1 MSLITA
7 TDLAKSYGA
16 QDVFEGVSVAIP
28 HQARIA
34 LVGPNGIGKTTL
46 LRLLAGLEKSDEG
59 RIQKARWLRIGYLP
73 QEVSYSRSRKDEL
86 KRTLWDSCQEA
97 FSEIRAQEVELAH
110 LEELMADP
118 RESEKAI
125 ARYGP
130 LQEAFEHAGGYI
142 YPSRIRQ
149 VLNGLGFAPE
159 EYGRPLE
166 QFSGG
171 ERTRAL
177 LAKLLL
183 EDPDL
188 LILDE
193 PTNHLDISAI
203 EWLEAWL
210 RDWRGAEVL
219 VSHDRYLLDR
229 LIDTVWELKPQGV
242 EIYRGN
248 YSAYVQQREERQEY
262 HATRY
267 RAQLEHVR
275 REQEFIRRNI
285 AGQNTRQAQGRR
297 KRLERLLRE
306 EAIARPVK
314 ERAVRIDFGQVDRSG
329 DHVIETHELMIGY
342 RDSDEPLF
350 EVPDLLLTR
359 GECVALI
366 GPNGAGK
373 TTFLKT
379 LLGDIQ
385 PWAGEVKLG
394 ASLQVGYFAQAHEDL
409 DPEQTVLEEILS
421 VAPKMKVSQA
431 RDWLARFLFVGDS
444 VDKPIEILSG
454 GERGRVALA
463 KLALEGANLL
473 LLDEPTNHLD
483 IPSQEIL
490 EEALND
496 FPGTILL
503 VSHDRYL
510 INALATQV
518 WAIARQAR
526 TLEVFTG
533 GYETY
538 LDSQRVRAEARKAIS
553 KKASDK
559 DRTPKGSGAGIRLTE
574 VEERIEALESAL
586 VQVTRQLE
594 EAGNDLE
601 QLHRLGDLYT
611 ELEADL
617 ERQIAL
623 WEGLAR
629 GEALA

>member
-7 TDLAKSYGA
+7 TDLVKSYGA
-16 QDVFEGVSVAIP
+16 QDVFKGVSVAIP
-28 HQARIA
+28 RQARIA
-34 LVGPNGIGKTTL
+34 LVGPNGVGKTTL
-46 LRLLAGLEKSDEG
+46 LRLLAGLEKPDEG
-59 RIQKARWLRIGYLP
+59 RIQKARRLRIGYLP

-86 KRTLWDSCQEA
+86 KRTVWDSCLDA
-97 FSEIRAQEVELAH
+97 FGEIRAQEAELAR

-118 RESEKAI
+118 REAEKAI

-130 LQEAFEHAGGYI
+130 IQEAFEHAGGYT

-149 VLNGLGFAPE
+149 VLNGLGFTPD

-177 LAKLLL
+177 LARLLL
-183 EDPDL
+183 EEPDL

-193 PTNHLDISAI
+193 PTNHLDIAAI
-203 EWLEAWL
+203 EWLESWL
-210 RDWRGAEVL
+210 RDWPGAEVL
-219 VSHDRYLLDR
+219 VSHDRFLLDR
-229 LIDTVWELKPQGV
+229 LVDTVWELKPQGV
-242 EIYRGN
+242 ELYRGN
-248 YSAYVQQREERQEY
+248 YSAYAQQRTERQEQ
-262 HATRY
+262 HAARY
-267 RAQLEHVR
+267 RAQQEHVQ
-275 REQEFIRRNI
+275 REQEYIRRNI

-297 KRLERLLRE
+297 KRLERLLRDE
-306 EAIARPVK
+306 GIARPVK
-314 ERAVRIDFGQVDRSG
+314 ERAVSIDFGQVDRSG
-329 DHVIETHELMIGY
+329 DHVIETHDLVIGH
-342 RDSDEPLF
+342 RDSDQPLF
-350 EVPDLLLTR
+350 GVPDLLLTR

-379 LLGDIQ
+379 LLGDVQ

-409 DPEQTVLEEILS
+409 NPEQTVLEEILS
-421 VAPKMKVSQA
+421 VAPRMKVSQA

-444 VDKPIEILSG
+444 VYKPIEILSG

-490 EEALND
+490 EEALNG

-526 TLEVFTG
+526 MLEVFTG

-538 LDSQRVRAEARKAIS
+538 LESQRLRTEARKVVS
-553 KKASDK
+553 KKVSK
-559 DRTPKGSGAGIRLTE
+559 RDRTSKDSRVGVRLTE
-574 VEERIEALESAL
+574 VEERIETLEEALTE
-586 VQVTRQLE
+586 VTRQLE
-594 EAGNDLE
+594 EAGNDVE
-601 QLHRLGDLYT
+601 QLHRLGDRYT

-617 ERQIAL
+617 ERQIAI
-623 WEGLAR
+623 WERLAR